1 MGRRAQAPRRALSG
15 DAGEAR
21 ELGALAA
28 RLRACRE
35 EEGLTLH
42 ELAGRSGVAPSTIQ
56 KVEKGSMTPTISI
69 LMKIVRGLRRPLS
82 HFIGDEGPAEVAV
95 VRAAKRAI
103 AFGRRGDV
111 VVERLAGEIRDAVF
125 DVYEATLPPG
135 KGTGRDPYRHAGEK
149 FALCLAGTV
158 VFTVGGEAHRLRAG
172 DSIHFASTI
181 PHAYENPDRQRE
193 ARILLV
199 GSVPRGRI
207 VP

>member
-1 MGRRAQAPRRALSG
+1 MGRRAEAPRRALSP
-15 DAGEAR
+15 DSGEAG

-28 RLRACRE
+28 RLRSCRE

-42 ELAGRSGVAPSTIQ
+42 DLAERSGVAPSTIQ
-56 KVEKGSMTPTISI
+56 KVEKGAMTPTISI

-82 HFIGDEGPAEVAV
+82 HFIGDDGPAEVAFV
-95 VRAAKRAI
+95 PAAKRPI

-111 VVERLAGEIRDAVF
+111 LVERVAGDVRDALF

-135 KGTGRDPYRHAGEK
+135 KGSGRETYRHAGEK
-149 FALCLAGTV
+149 LALCLAGTV
-158 VFTVGGEAHRLRAG
+158 VFTIGGETHRLRPG
-172 DSIHFASTI
+172 DSIHFKSTI

-193 ARILLV
+193 ARVLLV

>member
-1 MGRRAQAPRRALSG
+1 MGRRAEAPRRTLSG
-15 DAGEAR
+15 DAGEVG

-35 EEGLTLH
+35 EEDLTLH
-42 ELAGRSGVAPSTIQ
+42 QLAERSGVAPSTIQ
-56 KVEKGSMTPTISI
+56 KVEKGAMTPTISI

-95 VRAAKRAI
+95 VRASKRAV

-135 KGTGRDPYRHAGEK
+135 KGT
-149 FALCLAGTV
+149 V
-158 VFTVGGEAHRLRAG
+158 VFTVGGEAHRLRPG

-181 PHAYENPDRQRE
+181 PHAYENPDRRRE
-193 ARILLV
+193 ARVLLV